1 MATSIIVLDCQKMF
15 VEGLDS
21 YLKLNAKKYEVVS
34 RVCTSEE
41 LRDKIQNIDFDIL
54 ITELN
59 IPDQDGILIIEQ
71 MRNSNPDIKIL
82 VLSSYTDFKLV
93 KNAMIKGADGFV
105 SKTSTF
111 GELTYALDEISF
123 GNTYIGDGLRTSPS
137 AYTKRSIEPKVASE
151 YEDTFTLKKK
161 LTKREHEI
169 LELITQ
175 GKNNKKIGLELF
187 ISDQTV
193 GVHRKNI
200 MKKLGIRNTASLIK
214 FALENHLV

>member
-1 MATSIIVLDCQKMF
+1 MATSIVVLDCQKMF

-21 YLKLNAKKYEVVS
+21 YLKLNAKKYEVIS
-34 RVCTSEE
+34 RVCTSVE
-41 LRDKIQNIDFDIL
+41 LQGKIQNIDFDIL

-71 MRNSNPDIKIL
+71 LRNTNPEIKIL
-82 VLSSYTDFKLV
+82 VLSSYTDFKHV
-93 KNAMIKGADGFV
+93 RDAMLKGADGFV

-137 AYTKRSIEPKVASE
+137 AFTKSSIKSKVASE

-161 LTKREHEI
+161 LTKREREI

-175 GKNNKKIGLELF
+175 GKNNKKIGSELF